1 MKSNVIMID
10 NRGNGFEDV
19 INEAKKVA
27 AYVDMSREAFEN
39 MQLLTE
45 EMLSMA
51 RGATGDMRASFWIE
65 CENGAY
71 DLHLNTRTVLNK
83 EQRYHLISTTTS
95 GKNENANTVFGRL
108 RDRFEQARAS
118 EVDHGYE
125 ELPLEVLRDMPQV
138 PIPDPEWDG
147 YERKVIR
154 SIADSVKI
162 GIKGGI
168 VDAVVSKKYTS

>member
-1 MKSNVIMID
+1 M
-10 NRGNGFEDV
+10 
-19 INEAKKVA
+19 
-27 AYVDMSREAFEN
+27 DMSREAFEN

-51 RGATGDMRASFWIE
+51 RGATGDMQASFWIE

-95 GKNENANTVFGRL
+95 GKNEIANTVFGRL

-125 ELPLEVLRDMPQV
+125 ELPLEVLRDLPQSPV
-138 PIPDPEWDG
+138 QDQEWDG
-147 YERKVIR
+147 YERKVLR
-154 SIADSVKI
+154 KVADSVKI
-162 GIKGGI
+162 GIKGGV
-168 VDAVVSKKYTS
+168 VDAVVSKKYE

>member
-1 MKSNVIMID
+1 MKMKSNVIMID

-51 RGATGDMRASFWIE
+51 RGATGDMQASFWIE

-95 GKNENANTVFGRL
+95 GKTK
-108 RDRFEQARAS
+108 
-118 EVDHGYE
+118 
-125 ELPLEVLRDMPQV
+125 MPT
-138 PIPDPEWDG
+138 PCLAG
-147 YERKVIR
+147 
-154 SIADSVKI
+154 
-162 GIKGGI
+162 
-168 VDAVVSKKYTS
+168 

>member
-10 NRGNGFEDV
+10 HRGNGFEDV

-51 RGATGDMRASFWIE
+51 RGATGDMQASFWIE

-118 EVDHGYE
+118 EVDHAYE
-125 ELPLEVLRDMPQV
+125 ELHLEVLRIPQV
-138 PIPDPEWDG
+138 PVSDPEWDG

-154 SIADSVKI
+154 KVADSVKI

-168 VDAVVSKKYTS
+168 VDAVVSKKYAC